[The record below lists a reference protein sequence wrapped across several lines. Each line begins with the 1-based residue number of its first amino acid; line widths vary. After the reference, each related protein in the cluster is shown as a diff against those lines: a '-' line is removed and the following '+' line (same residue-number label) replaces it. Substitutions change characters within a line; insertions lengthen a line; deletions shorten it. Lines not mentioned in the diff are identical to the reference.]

1 LRVALV
7 VVARKDEIPGG
18 TMIGVEAGGKKLL
31 VANVGGGLHAMDA
44 TCSHM
49 GGDLTKGK
57 LENGVVKCPRHGAQ
71 YDVTTGRVVKNV
83 GFAAKALTGGRAAV
97 DLSTYRV
104 VVDGEDVKVDV

>member
-1 LRVALV
+1 MAFVA
-7 VVARKDEIPGG
+7 VAKKDEIPEG
-18 TMIGVEAGGKKLL
+18 TTIAVEAGGRKLL

-57 LENGVVKCPRHGAQ
+57 LEGSVVTCPRHGAQ

-83 GFAAKALTGGRAAV
+83 GFAVKALTAGRSAG
-97 DLSTYRV
+97 DLNSYEV
-104 VVDGEDVKVDV
+104 VVEGGDVKVRI

>member
-1 LRVALV
+1 
-7 VVARKDEIPGG
+7 
-18 TMIGVEAGGKKLL
+18 MIGVEAGGRKLL

-71 YDVTTGRVVKNV
+71 YDVTTGKLVKDV
-83 GFAAKALTGGRAAV
+83 GFAAKALTLGRGATGQDSCKVVVKGDA
-97 DLSTYRV
+97 V
-104 VVDGEDVKVDV
+104 VVDV